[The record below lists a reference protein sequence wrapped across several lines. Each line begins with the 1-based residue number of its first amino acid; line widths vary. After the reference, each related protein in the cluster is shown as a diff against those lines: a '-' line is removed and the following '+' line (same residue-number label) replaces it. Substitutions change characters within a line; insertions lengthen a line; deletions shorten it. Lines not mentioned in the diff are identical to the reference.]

1 MPNAHTLAGEE
12 APIVARALDVPSVL
26 STLPGSVTVCQP
38 RPSQCSTTGWKLAC
52 PCIRADPIA
61 QASFVASAAMSL
73 SWIVWFF
80 AWTLAATRQSA
91 APAAR
96 AVPAR
101 PATPAV
107 PAVPAAPAAPAAPA
121 SQVALAAVA
130 VTRGTSRAAPATRAY
145 R

>member
-12 APIVARALDVPSVL
+12 APIVARALDVPSVV

-52 PCIRADPIA
+52 PCVRADPIA

-91 APAAR
+91 A
-96 AVPAR
+96 
-101 PATPAV
+101 
-107 PAVPAAPAAPAAPA
+107 APAAARSRPGRPPQRSQRHRPPRPARWRWRRSP
-121 SQVALAAVA
+121 
-130 VTRGTSRAAPATRAY
+130 
-145 R
+145 